1 MLADGRASARLSS
14 RLERTVVD
22 EARLL
27 YLDPAAIAPD
37 PDNVRRDGPG
47 DLETLADSIRAHGL
61 LQPIGVARE
70 GGAYRVVYGN
80 RRREAAIRAG
90 LSTIPCLLVTGTPE
104 DRLVRQLL
112 ENLQRQDLN
121 DLDQAEGLARLR
133 RYLARQRAGLE
144 GRALDDLVGRT
155 VGLSTTTVRRYLGLR
170 DLAPGVRDLIA
181 EGQLTVTQ
189 AQHLGGVGD
198 PDRQIALAQLAVERD
213 LSAAALAR
221 ICRAAQ
227 ARPGLPV
234 AEAVVLG
241 ERDEVPEPAVTPKA
255 DGPSRLPRAPRTEAD
270 DDADLWDAADEAVD
284 EPEDVPPRVPSGPL
298 TADGNRR
305 FRIRTVGAF
314 CDEVDRLARCLQEG
328 DLAQAIGQE
337 SDAEVRLRLAARQV
351 DYVQRELTTL
361 LRRQG
366 WADDR
371 SRASA
376 SG

>member
-1 MLADGRASARLSS
+1 L
-14 RLERTVVD
+14 VD

-27 YLDPAAIAPD
+27 YLDPTAIAPD

-47 DLETLADSIRAHGL
+47 DLDALAASIRAHGL
-61 LQPIGVARE
+61 LQPIGVARD
-70 GGAYRVVYGN
+70 GKGYRVVYGN

-90 LSTIPCLLVTGTPE
+90 LATVPCILVEGTAE

-133 RYLARQRAGLE
+133 RYLARHQPGLE
-144 GRALDDLVGRT
+144 GRALDDEVGRT

-170 DLAPGVRDLIA
+170 DLAPGVRDLLA

-189 AQHLGGVGD
+189 AQHLGAVAD
-198 PDRQIALAQLAVERD
+198 PDRQVALAQLAVERD
-213 LSAAALAR
+213 LSAAAIAR

-234 AEAVVLG
+234 AEAVELG
-241 ERDEVPEPAVTPKA
+241 ERDAVPEPAITPRS
-255 DGPSRLPRAPRTEAD
+255 DGPARLPRPPRAEAD
-270 DDADLWDAADEAVD
+270 DDADLWDDDSADDCPAD
-284 EPEDVPPRVPSGPL
+284 GGPPLPTAPT

-314 CDEVDRLARCLQEG
+314 ADEVDRLARCLQEG
-328 DLAQAIGQE
+328 DLAQAASRE
-337 SDAEVRLRLAARQV
+337 PDAAVRLRLAARQLE
-351 DYVQRELTTL
+351 YVQRELGAL
-361 LRRQG
+361 LQRQG
-366 WADDR
+366 WADDAP
-371 SRASA
+371 RASA
-376 SG
+376 VG

>member
-1 MLADGRASARLSS
+1 
-14 RLERTVVD
+14 VVD

-27 YLDPAAIAPD
+27 YLDPTTIALD

-47 DLETLADSIRAHGL
+47 DLEALAASIRAHGL

-70 GGAYRVVYGN
+70 SGGYRVVYGN

-90 LSTIPCLLVTGTPE
+90 LATIPCIVVEGTPE
-104 DRLVRQLL
+104 DRLIRQLL

-133 RYLARQRAGLE
+133 RYLTRQRPGLE
-144 GRALDDLVGRT
+144 GRALDDEVGRT
-155 VGLSTTTVRRYLGLR
+155 VGLSTTTVRRYVGLR

-189 AQHLGGVGD
+189 AQHLGAVAD

-213 LSAAALAR
+213 LSAAAIAR

-234 AEAVVLG
+234 AEAVDLG
-241 ERDEVPEPAVTPKA
+241 ERDEVPEPQAPAKPT
-255 DGPSRLPRAPRTEAD
+255 GPARLPRAPRAEAD
-270 DDADLWDAADEAVD
+270 DDAELWGPDEGATDGLDD
-284 EPEDVPPRVPSGPL
+284 EPAPAPRGPL

-305 FRIRTVGAF
+305 FRIRSVSAF

-328 DLAQAIGQE
+328 DLTAAANQE
-337 SDAEVRLRLAARQV
+337 PEAAVRLRLAARQV
-351 DYVQRELTTL
+351 DYLQRELTAF

-366 WADDR
+366 WAEDGP
-371 SRASA
+371 RASA
-376 SG
+376 AS

>member
-1 MLADGRASARLSS
+1 M
-14 RLERTVVD
+14 
-22 EARLL
+22 
-27 YLDPAAIAPD
+27 
-37 PDNVRRDGPG
+37 
-47 DLETLADSIRAHGL
+47 
-61 LQPIGVARE
+61 
-70 GGAYRVVYGN
+70 
-80 RRREAAIRAG
+80 
-90 LSTIPCLLVTGTPE
+90 
-104 DRLVRQLL
+104 
-112 ENLQRQDLN
+112 
-121 DLDQAEGLARLR
+121 
-133 RYLARQRAGLE
+133 
-144 GRALDDLVGRT
+144 
-155 VGLSTTTVRRYLGLR
+155 GLSTTTVRRYLGLR
-170 DLAPGVRDLIA
+170 DLAPGVRDLIS

-189 AQHLGGVGD
+189 AQHLGSVGD
-198 PDRQIALAQLAVERD
+198 PDRQVALAQLAVERD

-234 AEAVVLG
+234 AEAVALG
-241 ERDEVPEPAVTPKA
+241 ERDEVPEPTVTPKA
-255 DGPSRLPRAPRTEAD
+255 DGPARLPRAPRAEA

-284 EPEDVPPRVPSGPL
+284 EPEDAPPRAPSGPL

-305 FRIRTVGAF
+305 FRIRTVSAF

-371 SRASA
+371 SRAAA

>member
-1 MLADGRASARLSS
+1 MLADGRASARLSP
-14 RLERTVVD
+14 RLELTLVD

-27 YLDPAAIAPD
+27 YLDPTAIAPD

-70 GGAYRVVYGN
+70 GGSYRVVYGN

-90 LSTIPCLLVTGTPE
+90 LNTIACILVTGSPE

-133 RYLARQRAGLE
+133 RYVARQQSGLE

-155 VGLSTTTVRRYLGLR
+155 VGLSTTTVRRYLSLR

-189 AQHLGGVGD
+189 AQHRGSVGD
-198 PDRQIALAQLAVERD
+198 PDRQVALAQLAVERD

-221 ICRAAQ
+221 ICRAAL

-234 AEAVVLG
+234 AEAVALG
-241 ERDEVPEPAVTPKA
+241 ERDEVPEPAVRPKA
-255 DGPSRLPRAPRTEAD
+255 AGPAHLPRAPRAED
-270 DDADLWDAADEAVD
+270 GDDADLWDAADEPID
-284 EPEDVPPRVPSGPL
+284 DLEDGPPRPPPGPL

-305 FRIRTVGAF
+305 FRIRTVSAF
-314 CDEVDRLARCLQEG
+314 CDEIDRLARCLQEG
-328 DLAQAIGQE
+328 DLAQAIGRE
-337 SDAEVRLRLAARQV
+337 GDAEVRLRLAARQL
-351 DYVQRELTTL
+351 DYLQRELTTL
-361 LRRQG
+361 LQRQG
-366 WADDR
+366 WTDDC